1 MNEWIQSLVAYLL
14 ITSLVMQLLPG
25 TKYEGYVR
33 LFTGLLFVLLAMQPI
48 LKIGLADRYVEE
60 KVQSFLREQESL
72 EAELMKKSEVF
83 FGESGAVESDAVE
96 DIFVEEIENV
106 EVRVTVND

>member
-33 LFTGLLFVLLAMQPI
+33 LFTGLLFVLLVMQPI
-48 LKIGLADRYVEE
+48 LKIGLADHYVEE
-60 KVQSFLREQESL
+60 KMQLFLREQESL

-83 FGESGAVESDAVE
+83 FGDSGAVELDAVE